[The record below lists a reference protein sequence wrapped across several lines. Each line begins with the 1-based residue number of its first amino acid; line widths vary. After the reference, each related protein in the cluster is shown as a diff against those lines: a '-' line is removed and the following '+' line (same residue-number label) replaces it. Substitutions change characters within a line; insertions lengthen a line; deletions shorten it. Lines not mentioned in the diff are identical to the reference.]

1 MISTI
6 RGAYNSLQNFVQ
18 GFFPRYGG
26 GESARPYSSFVGPM
40 PQSDSKLYSYIKK
53 QAGQSFLQSASQVAT
68 AEMGSLGFFKGVNT
82 SLKGLG
88 PASRLVTTEN
98 LAALKSETTRQ
109 SILNIGSRNNRFVG
123 EQFALAMNSTINPAR
138 LPTPQGLTGTTVAA
152 PTGKSAVSKTYRRLY
167 NPKA

>member
-18 GFFPRYGG
+18 GFFPRYGVDEEG
-26 GESARPYSSFVGPM
+26 NRV
-40 PQSDSKLYSYIKK
+40 DSKLYSYVKK

-88 PASRLVTTEN
+88 PASRLVTTQN

-109 SILNIGSRNNRFVG
+109 SVLNIGSRNNRFVG

-138 LPTPQGLTGTTVAA
+138 LPTPQGLTGTTVSA

-167 NPKA
+167 NPYPKA

>member
-1 MISTI
+1 VDASGNPI
-6 RGAYNSLQNFVQ
+6 
-18 GFFPRYGG
+18 
-26 GESARPYSSFVGPM
+26 
-40 PQSDSKLYSYIKK
+40 DSKLYTQIKK
-53 QAGQSFLQSASQVAT
+53 QAGQSFLQSASKVAT

-109 SILNIGSRNNRFVG
+109 SVLNIGNRNNRFVG

-138 LPTPQGLTGTTVAA
+138 LPTPPGLTGTTVAA
-152 PTGKSAVSKTYRRLY
+152 PKSKSAVSKTYRRLY